1 MGMVTEQ
8 VTGVLRTLTI
18 FDVLDI
24 SIVSVMIYQA
34 FKLVRDTRALQLVK
48 GLLVLFLLFF
58 ISQAMQQLRV
68 LSFIM
73 TNIIQIGAMA
83 LLIVFQPELR
93 RMLEQ
98 VGRTQ
103 IKPVSLFTSVDS
115 EANAQ
120 QWRIAIG
127 YLVQSCA
134 NMSRSRTGALIVLER
149 QTKLGDI
156 IKTGTVIDAAP
167 SSALIE
173 NIFFHNS
180 PLHDGS
186 VIMRNGRIHAAGCYL
201 PLSDNYEIN
210 REFGTRHRAALGMS
224 ENSDAVVVVVSEET
238 GAITLAVNGRL
249 DRGYTPERLSA
260 ALIQHLL
267 PEKTEDG
274 EERKMPF
281 ARRKK

>member
-1 MGMVTEQ
+1 
-8 VTGVLRTLTI
+8 
-18 FDVLDI
+18 
-24 SIVSVMIYQA
+24 
-34 FKLVRDTRALQLVK
+34 
-48 GLLVLFLLFF
+48 
-58 ISQAMQQLRV
+58 
-68 LSFIM
+68 
-73 TNIIQIGAMA
+73 MA
-83 LLIVFQPELR
+83 HRHRL
-93 RMLEQ
+93 
-98 VGRTQ
+98 
-103 IKPVSLFTSVDS
+103 
-115 EANAQ
+115 
-120 QWRIAIG
+120 
-127 YLVQSCA
+127 SCA
-134 NMSRSRTGALIVLER
+134 ELCQYVRSRTGALIVLER

-281 ARRKK
+281 ARRKNED

>member
-1 MGMVTEQ
+1 MGVISEQ
-8 VTGVLRTLTI
+8 ITGLLRTLSP
-18 FDVLDI
+18 FDILDI
-24 SIVSVMIYQA
+24 TIVSLLIYQA

-98 VGRTQ
+98 VGRAQ
-103 IKPVSLFTSVDS
+103 IKTVSLFGSGDT
-115 EANAQ
+115 EAYAP
-120 QWRIAIG
+120 QWRITIG
-127 YLVQSCA
+127 YIVQSCA
-134 NMSRSRTGALIVLER
+134 SMSRSRTGALIVLER

-156 IKTGTVIDAAP
+156 VKTGTVIDALP

-186 VIMRNGRIHAAGCYL
+186 MIIRNGRVHAAGCYL
-201 PLSDNYEIN
+201 PLSENYEIN
-210 REFGTRHRAALGMS
+210 RAFGTRHRAALGMS

-238 GAITLAVNGRL
+238 GAITVAVNGRL
-249 DRGYTPERLSA
+249 NRGYTPEQLST
-260 ALIQHLL
+260 ALIALMI
-267 PEKTEDG
+267 PENTEDG
-274 EERKMPF
+274 EERKNLF